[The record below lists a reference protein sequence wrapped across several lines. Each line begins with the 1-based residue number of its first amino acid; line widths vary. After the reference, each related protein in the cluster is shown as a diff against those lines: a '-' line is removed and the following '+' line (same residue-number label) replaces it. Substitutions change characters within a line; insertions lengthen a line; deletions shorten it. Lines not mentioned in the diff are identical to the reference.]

1 MSKFNG
7 QKLTEIRHLFGMT
20 QYDVAEL
27 IGVNIH
33 KFIEIEQSRITPE
46 FNQVQILCKRFYV
59 KPKYFY
65 SKSDLPDV
73 VNPNYISLRR

>member
-7 QKLTEIRHLFGMT
+7 QKLMELRHLFGMT
-20 QYDVAEL
+20 QHDAAEL

-33 KFIEIEQSRITPE
+33 KLIEIEQSRITPE
-46 FNQVQILCKRFYV
+46 FNQVQILCKTFYV
-59 KPKYFY
+59 KPKFFY

-73 VNPNYISLRR
+73 VNPNYMSLRR

>member
-7 QKLTEIRHLFGMT
+7 QKLTELRHWFGMT
-20 QYDVAEL
+20 QHDAAEL

-33 KFIEIEQSRITPE
+33 KLIEIEQSRITPE
-46 FNQVQILCKRFYV
+46 FNQVQILCKTFYV
-59 KPKYFY
+59 KPKFFY

-73 VNPNYISLRR
+73 VNPNYMSLRR